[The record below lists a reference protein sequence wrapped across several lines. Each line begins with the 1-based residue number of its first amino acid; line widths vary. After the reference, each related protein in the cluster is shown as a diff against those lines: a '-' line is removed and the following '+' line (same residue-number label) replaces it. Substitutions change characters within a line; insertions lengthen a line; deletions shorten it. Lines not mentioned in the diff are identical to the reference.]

1 MKANNNPAYLKDVH
15 YSKKVNSL
23 WSDKSMNF
31 GRWTELTL
39 NTPPLPTY
47 SKGQLIKSYGD
58 SNIRSTN
65 EWALQLNN
73 KMQ

>member
-39 NTPPLPTY
+39 NTPLPTY
-47 SKGQLIKSYGD
+47 SKG
-58 SNIRSTN
+58 
-65 EWALQLNN
+65 
-73 KMQ
+73 